1 MAPTCTFNFQIA
13 DSVRDS
19 MAACTRAVLD
29 QLDDLDTLARNSLA
43 GWDSATREAYAVHK
57 ANWDAAAARMPEALG
72 RAESALHELSGGCL
86 RVEHYA
92 RGRWL

>member
-1 MAPTCTFNFQIA
+1 MVPPCAFNFQIA

-19 MAACTRAVLD
+19 MATYTKALLD

-43 GWDSATREAYAVHK
+43 GWDDAAREAYAVHK

-72 RAESALHELSGGCL
+72 RAESALNELSGGCL

-92 RGRWL
+92 QGRWL